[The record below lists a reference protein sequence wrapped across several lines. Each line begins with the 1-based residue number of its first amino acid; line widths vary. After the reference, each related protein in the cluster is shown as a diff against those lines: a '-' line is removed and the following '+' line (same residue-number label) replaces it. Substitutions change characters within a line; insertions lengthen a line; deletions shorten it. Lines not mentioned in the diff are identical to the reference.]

1 MKRGIAL
8 LMAGLLFLCSGCAG
22 LQEPDKIKMDFYYRI
37 SNDKPSGSAVIAE
50 TRYLESDAIPVVMET
65 LLKGPLKES
74 GKMRTFP
81 ENVRLLS
88 YAMNEGILT
97 LDLSEGFASLS
108 GYDLMLAQYCIVLT
122 LSQLDNVDG
131 INLMVDGQKVPGGAS
146 GILTKTNALFTGEIQ
161 DPYTISSQLYFPTK
175 DGTSMGVEYR
185 VITIN
190 SVDAVG
196 RTQGI
201 LNELLAGPKEAEL
214 SPCLSGGTMQISSIQ
229 GNVCTVSIDEE
240 ALGNLISDDDTFQV
254 KLYSIVNSLT
264 ELDDIDKV
272 VFLLHGELIDG
283 WETQYSAQYNF

>member
-1 MKRGIAL
+1 MKRVIAL

-22 LQEPDKIKMDFYYRI
+22 LHESGKVKLEFYYRV
-37 SNDKPSGSAVIAE
+37 SSDSPRGSAVTTE
-50 TRYLESDAIPVVMET
+50 TRYLKSDAIPVVMDA

-81 ENVRLLS
+81 ENVRLRS

-97 LDLSEGFASLS
+97 LDLSEAFASLS

-131 INLMVDGQKVPGGAS
+131 INLTVDGKKVPGGAS
-146 GILTKTNALFTGEIQ
+146 GILTTTNVLFTGEIE

-175 DGTSMGVEYR
+175 EGASMGVEYR
-185 VITIN
+185 VITVN
-190 SVDAVG
+190 TVDSVG
-196 RTQGI
+196 QSQGV
-201 LNELLAGPKEAEL
+201 LNELLAGPKEVEL
-214 SPCLSGGTMQISSIQ
+214 KPCLIGGTMQVSSIQ
-229 GNVCTVSIDEE
+229 GNVCTVTIDEE
-240 ALGNLISDDDTFQV
+240 ALGNLISDESTFEL

-264 ELDDIDKV
+264 ELDSIDKV

-283 WETQYSAQYNF
+283 WETQYSAKYDF